1 MWRMICFCFV
11 LRRHKL
17 RRANTISFR
26 LRKETVCRLA
36 AKPFPGLFHDG
47 PPKARLRSG
56 KTAFFCHRQR
66 QYFRPKKGDQRKS
79 PPDSS
84 LKRGVQGQSQGHRYL
99 SEAWIGHTAYRSSAE

>member
-26 LRKETVCRLA
+26 LRKETVSRLA
-36 AKPFPGLFHDG
+36 AMPFPGLLRNG
-47 PPKARLRSG
+47 PPKARLRSE

-66 QYFRPKKGDQRKS
+66 QYFRPKKGNQRKC
-79 PPDSS
+79 PLDSTY
-84 LKRGVQGQSQGHRYL
+84 KRGV
-99 SEAWIGHTAYRSSAE
+99 

>member
-1 MWRMICFCFV
+1 MWRMICFWFV

-47 PPKARLRSG
+47 PPKARLRIS
-56 KTAFFCHRQR
+56 KPAFFRPRRRQTCLSFNAAR
-66 QYFRPKKGDQRKS
+66 IGNALDQVF
-79 PPDSS
+79 
-84 LKRGVQGQSQGHRYL
+84 LAV
-99 SEAWIGHTAYRSSAE
+99 